1 MAELGELGGKSL
13 AAATSA
19 KPSSESVKKTAEDD
33 KRQQQADEYREVVA
47 SAYAYI
53 EAQKSVQSFAAL
65 TPEDLMDR
73 FIERIEG
80 KDTEARPNVLN
91 RIAKIKRELQKTVEK
106 VKALPPSAFRRPS
119 QTKDVNTPVVPSDN
133 DDIYS
138 ETVKEFASE

>member
-47 SAYAYI
+47 SAYTYI